1 MVCAIIQENSIRV
14 TLRCFAFARCARY
27 GTGDFL
33 KLNKKNC
40 ETRIR
45 LTPFGADIMRIHFR
59 IGGDNHYFYP
69 SCVMGDQ
76 FSSFLTAVYCLYNEG
91 ADFHRLHQR
100 QWSRRFG
107 CDPWEYP
114 CEKNGGCYYKS
125 IPITWDE
132 EGRVVNVTLSRRSKT
147 DKVHSSGEPDPIK
160 VVFDYR
166 ARHYQYEIDGRE
178 LCYAVAKGYTEALK
192 KYGFQGYL
200 RSTGMQYLGDS
211 IEIDELLFVKAYA
224 LDAMEAREL
233 KEAWSRPNSWPSADA
248 SSFEKEIE
256 LLLFD
261 M

>member
-1 MVCAIIQENSIRV
+1 
-14 TLRCFAFARCARY
+14 
-27 GTGDFL
+27 
-33 KLNKKNC
+33 
-40 ETRIR
+40 
-45 LTPFGADIMRIHFR
+45 
-59 IGGDNHYFYP
+59 
-69 SCVMGDQ
+69 MGDQ
-76 FSSFLTAVYCLYNEG
+76 FSSFLAAVYCLYNEG

-107 CDPWEYP
+107 CDPWEFP
-114 CEKNGGCYYKS
+114 CKENGECYYIS

-132 EGRVVNVTLSRRSKT
+132 EGRIVNVTLSRRSKT

-200 RSTGMQYLGDS
+200 RSTGMQYLGDP

-248 SSFEKEIE
+248 SSFEKEME